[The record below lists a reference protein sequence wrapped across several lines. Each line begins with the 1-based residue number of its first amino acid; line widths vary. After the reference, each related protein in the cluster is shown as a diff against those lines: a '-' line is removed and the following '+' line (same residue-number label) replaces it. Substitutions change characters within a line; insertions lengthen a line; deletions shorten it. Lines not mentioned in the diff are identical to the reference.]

1 MESSLAILR
10 EKIVEADAVLKLALA
25 DSTEAVVSEASNSR
39 IPVIGQAVLG
49 FVLPW
54 ILAMVAIPLEML
66 LDSGRHVVAALAA
79 GLLSRLRKPRPGDL
93 PRDPLGLPDAAQ
105 PLRRLHQHS
114 AAHRTVDP
122 RPGRGRARPAPPR
135 SGRRGGGRR
144 RAAEGWRDARRE
156 VDSGAAIALAGL
168 LALLAGCGE
177 GRRYDQAI
185 CVLIDV
191 SGTYADQKQEVV
203 KVIKRDVLPG
213 MVPGDTFIAILVDS
227 ESYEKDNVK
236 ALTTLDARPSRANA
250 QKLALA
256 RQLDAFA
263 ASDERSEYTDIPGAM
278 MLGAEYLQEVAS
290 GSRVMLVFSDLQ
302 EELPSGTRSADAGG
316 RVRRTSRWWP

>member
-1 MESSLAILR
+1 MLGATSR
-10 EKIVEADAVLKLALA
+10 KGAV
-25 DSTEAVVSEASNSR
+25 
-39 IPVIGQAVLG
+39 
-49 FVLPW
+49 
-54 ILAMVAIPLEML
+54 
-66 LDSGRHVVAALAA
+66 
-79 GLLSRLRKPRPGDL
+79 
-93 PRDPLGLPDAAQ
+93 
-105 PLRRLHQHS
+105 
-114 AAHRTVDP
+114 
-122 RPGRGRARPAPPR
+122 
-135 SGRRGGGRR
+135 
-144 RAAEGWRDARRE
+144 
-156 VDSGAAIALAGL
+156 IALAGL

-227 ESYEKDNVK
+227 QSYEKGNVK
-236 ALTTLDARPSRANA
+236 SVTTLDARPSRANA

-263 ASDERSEYTDIPGAM
+263 ASEERSEYTDIPGAM
-278 MLGAEYLQEVAS
+278 MLGAEYLREVAS

-302 EELPSGTRSADAGG
+302 VELPAGARRQMREDEFEGIQVVAMNVKRLESDTADPEAFRRRIGAWKTRVERAGG
-316 RVRRTSRWWP
+316 AGWRTFMDSSKLADYLAQIRS